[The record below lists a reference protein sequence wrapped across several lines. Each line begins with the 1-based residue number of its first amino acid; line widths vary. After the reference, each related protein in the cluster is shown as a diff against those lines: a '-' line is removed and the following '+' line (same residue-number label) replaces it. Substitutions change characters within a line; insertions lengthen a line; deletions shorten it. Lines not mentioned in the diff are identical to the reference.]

1 MLHIFNIGQD
11 IPIAPNI
18 ADMDLDISPF
28 FLDVHFIRF
37 IKDRKTLNDV
47 KVSDSGSTCFD

>member
-18 ADMDLDISPF
+18 ADEVLDISTF
-28 FLDVHFIRF
+28 FLDVHFIRM
-37 IKDRKTLNDV
+37 IYKIEKR
-47 KVSDSGSTCFD
+47 